1 MLYRDSKLDELYVMK
16 HRNDSDYS
24 DFVDYENNIFYKT
37 LSDHIFKNDMM
48 FGFLSKLQPLMAS
61 FFDRMNLVKNFRN
74 IMVDKYYHKHKN

>member
-37 LSDHIFKNDMM
+37 LSNHIFKN
-48 FGFLSKLQPLMAS
+48 F
-61 FFDRMNLVKNFRN
+61 
-74 IMVDKYYHKHKN
+74 